1 MANVP
6 SEEKIYDT
14 IIVGAG
20 PSGCSCALFLANA
33 GREVLLVDK
42 VASFPREKVCG
53 DAFSGKSIGV
63 ARELGI
69 LPELE
74 KKPHGIV
81 RGLTLVAPN
90 GKQVSVPFPNADG
103 MPFAGYTVARVDT
116 DWVFFHAAETHPK
129 ISVMLDFSPDELL
142 LDGTAV
148 CGISGTRASDKAKL
162 SFKSRV
168 VVGADGAASA
178 VSRLLKLPNQP
189 VEHVYS
195 GVRGYYTG
203 VEGLTEN
210 IELFFIDG
218 VLPGYLWIFP
228 MANSRANVGLG
239 ILSSDL
245 NKGRKHPN
253 VMLTDAIERNA
264 SIAPRFKN
272 AKLDGRMGGWAI
284 PLGSH
289 MKKCFGAGW
298 MLVGDAASLVDPF
311 SGEGVGNALCSGK
324 YAAVTIG
331 EAIVK
336 TPGSGPL
343 SAESLAKY
351 GKLLD
356 DYIYPE
362 MVDSYRLQRA
372 SRFRFLLN
380 LFIGKAADKPEAR
393 HMLVNMVNSDEEKK
407 KTQSLLFYLKLLL
420 PW

>member
-1 MANVP
+1 MANIP
-6 SEEKIYDT
+6 SEEKTYDA

-33 GREVLLVDK
+33 GRDVLLVDK

-63 ARELGI
+63 ARELGM
-69 LPELE
+69 LPDIE
-74 KKPHGIV
+74 KKPHAIV
-81 RGLTLVAPN
+81 RGLSLIAPN

-103 MPFAGYTVARVDT
+103 CPFAGYTVARIDT
-116 DWVFFHAAETHPK
+116 DDVFFKAASAHPK
-129 ISVMLDFSPDELL
+129 ITVMLGFSPDELQK
-142 LDGTAV
+142 DGEAV
-148 CGISGTRASDKAKL
+148 CGISGTRASDKAKMA
-162 SFKSRV
+162 FKSRV

-178 VSRLLKLPNQP
+178 VSRLLKLPSQP

-195 GVRGYYTG
+195 GVRGYYAG
-203 VEGLTEN
+203 VEGLSEN

-228 MANSRANVGLG
+228 MAGGRANVGLG

-253 VMLTDAIERNA
+253 IMLTDAIANNA

-272 AKLDGRMGGWAI
+272 AALDGRMGGWAI
-284 PLGSH
+284 PLGSYR
-289 MKKCFGAGW
+289 KKCFGDGW
-298 MLVGDAASLVDPF
+298 VLVGDAASLVDPF

-331 EAIVK
+331 EAIEK
-336 TPGSGPL
+336 TPGSAPL
-343 SAESLAKY
+343 AAESLAKY

-380 LFIGKAADKPEAR
+380 MFIGKAADKPEVR
-393 HMLVNMVNSDEEKK
+393 TMLVNMVNSDEEKK
-407 KTQSLLFYLKLLL
+407 KTQSPLFYLKLLL
-420 PW
+420 P

>member
-6 SEEKIYDT
+6 IEDKIYDA
-14 IIVGAG
+14 IVVGAG
-20 PSGCSCALFLANA
+20 PAGCSCALFLANA

-63 ARELGI
+63 ARELGA
-69 LPELE
+69 LAELD
-74 KKPHGIV
+74 KGPHGIV

-103 MPFAGYTVARVDT
+103 CQFAGYTVARMDT
-116 DWVFFHAAETHPK
+116 DAVFFSAASAHPK
-129 ISVMLDFSPDELL
+129 ISVLLGFS
-142 LDGTAV
+142 LDGLLHEGEAV
-148 CGISGTRASDKAKL
+148 SGVSGAAGAEKKKM

-178 VSRLLKLPNQP
+178 VSRLLGLPSQP

-195 GVRGYYTG
+195 GVRGYYTD
-203 VEGLTEN
+203 VAGLTEN

-228 MANSRANVGLG
+228 MAGGRANVGLG

-245 NKGRKHPN
+245 NRGRKHPN
-253 VMLTDAIERNA
+253 VMLTDAIASNA
-264 SIAPRFKN
+264 SIAPRFKD

-284 PLGSH
+284 PLGSYR
-289 MKKCFGAGW
+289 KKCFGNGW
-298 MLVGDAASLVDPF
+298 ALVGDAASLVDPF

-331 EAIVK
+331 EAIGK
-336 TPGSGPL
+336 TPGSAPL
-343 SAESLAKY
+343 AAESLAKY

-393 HMLVNMVNSDEEKK
+393 QMLVNMVNSDEEKK
-407 KTQSLLFYLKLLL
+407 KTQSPLFYLKLLL
-420 PW
+420 P

>member
-6 SEEKIYDT
+6 SEGKTYDA

-33 GREVLLVDK
+33 GRDVLLVDK

-63 ARELGI
+63 ARELDV
-69 LPELE
+69 LPLLE
-74 KKPHGIV
+74 KKPHAIV
-81 RGLTLVAPN
+81 RGLTLIAPN

-103 MPFAGYTVARVDT
+103 MPFAGYTVARMDT
-116 DWVFFHAAETHPK
+116 DEVFFRAAEAHPK
-129 ISVMLDFSPDELL
+129 ISVMLGFS
-142 LDGTAV
+142 LDGLLHEGEAV
-148 CGISGTRASDKAKL
+148 SGVTGAIGAEKKRMA
-162 SFKSRV
+162 FKTRV

-203 VEGLTEN
+203 VEGLSEN

-228 MANSRANVGLG
+228 MANGRANVGLG

-253 VMLTDAIERNA
+253 AMLTDAIVKNA

-272 AKLDGRMGGWAI
+272 ATLDGRMGGWAI

-289 MKKCFGAGW
+289 KKKCFGDGW
-298 MLVGDAASLVDPF
+298 VLVGDAASLVDPF
-311 SGEGVGNALCSGK
+311 SGEGMGNSLCSGK

-331 EAIVK
+331 EAVEK
-336 TPGSGPL
+336 TPGSAPL
-343 SAESLAKY
+343 SAESLARY

-356 DYIYPE
+356 EYIYPE

-393 HMLVNMVNSDEEKK
+393 QMLVNMVNSDEEKK
-407 KTQSLLFYLKLLL
+407 KTQSPLFYLKLLL
-420 PW
+420 P

>member
-1 MANVP
+1 MAGIP
-6 SEEKIYDT
+6 TEEKIYDA

-33 GREVLLVDK
+33 GRDVLLVDK
-42 VASFPREKVCG
+42 VLSFPREKVCG

-63 ARELGI
+63 ARELGV
-69 LPELE
+69 LSELE
-74 KKPHGIV
+74 KKPHAIV
-81 RGLTLVAPN
+81 RGLSLIAPN

-103 MPFAGYTVARVDT
+103 CPFAGYTVARIDT
-116 DWVFFHAAETHPK
+116 DEVFFRAAGAHPK
-129 ISVMLDFSPDELL
+129 ISVLLGFSPDGLL
-142 LDGTAV
+142 KEGEAV
-148 CGISGTRASDKAKL
+148 CGVAGTRASDKSKL

-178 VSRLLKLPNQP
+178 VSRLLGLPNQP

-203 VEGLTEN
+203 VEGLSEN

-228 MANSRANVGLG
+228 MANGRANVGLG

-253 VMLTDAIERNA
+253 VMLTDAIGKNA

-272 AKLDGRMGGWAI
+272 AKLDGRMGGWSI

-289 MKKCFGAGW
+289 KKKCIGNGW
-298 MLVGDAASLVDPF
+298 VLVGDAASLVDPF

-331 EAIVK
+331 ESILK
-336 TPGSGPL
+336 TPGSSPL
-343 SAESLAKY
+343 SADSLGKY

-380 LFIGKAADKPEAR
+380 MFIGKAADKPEVR
-393 HMLVNMVNSDEEKK
+393 QMLVNMVNSDEEKK
-407 KTQSLLFYLKLLL
+407 KTQSPFFYLKLLL
-420 PW
+420 P

>member
-1 MANVP
+1 MAKEPNA
-6 SEEKIYDT
+6 ETLYDA
-14 IIVGAG
+14 IVVGAG

-42 VASFPREKVCG
+42 VPAFPREKVCG

-63 ARELGI
+63 ARELGT
-69 LPELE
+69 LPQIE

-81 RGLTLVAPN
+81 RGLALISPN
-90 GKQVSVPFPNADG
+90 GKQVSVPFPNAEG
-103 MPFAGYTVARVDT
+103 LPVAGYTLARMDT
-116 DWVFFHAAETHPK
+116 DEVFFRAAEAHPK
-129 ISVMLDFSPDELL
+129 ISVLLGFSPDSLL
-142 LDGTAV
+142 KEGEAV

-162 SFKSRV
+162 SFHSRV

-178 VSRLLKLPNQP
+178 VSRLLGLPNPP

-228 MANSRANVGLG
+228 MANGRANVGLG

-253 VMLTDAIERNA
+253 VMLTDAIANNA

-284 PLGSH
+284 PLGSYK
-289 MKKCFGAGW
+289 KKCFGEGW
-298 MLVGDAASLVDPF
+298 VLVGDAASLVDPF

-336 TPGSGPL
+336 APGSAPL
-343 SAESLAKY
+343 SAASLEKY

-356 DYIYPE
+356 EYLYPE

-380 LFIGKAADKPEAR
+380 MFIGKAADKPEAR
-393 HMLVNMVNSDEEKK
+393 QMLVNMVNSDEEKK
-407 KTQSLLFYLKLLL
+407 KTQSPLFYLKLLL
-420 PW
+420 P

>member
-1 MANVP
+1 MAGVP
-6 SEEKIYDT
+6 TEEKIYDA
-14 IIVGAG
+14 IVVGAG

-42 VASFPREKVCG
+42 VPSFPREKVCG

-63 ARELGI
+63 ARELGV
-69 LPELE
+69 LAELE

-81 RGLTLVAPN
+81 RGLALISPN
-90 GKQVSVPFPNADG
+90 GKRVDVPFPNAEG
-103 MPFAGYTVARVDT
+103 MPFSGYTIARMDT
-116 DWVFFHAAETHPK
+116 DEALFRAAEAHPK
-129 ISVMLDFSPDELL
+129 ISVLLGFSPDALL
-142 LDGTAV
+142 KEGEAV
-148 CGISGTRASDKAKL
+148 RGISGTRASDKAKL
-162 SFKSRV
+162 SFRSRV

-178 VSRLLKLPNQP
+178 VSRLLGLPNPP

-228 MANSRANVGLG
+228 MAGGRANVGLG

-253 VMLTDAIERNA
+253 TMLTDAIANNA
-264 SIAPRFKN
+264 SIAPRFRN
-272 AKLDGRMGGWAI
+272 ALLSGRMGGWAI
-284 PLGSH
+284 PLGSYK
-289 MKKCFGAGW
+289 KKCFGNGW
-298 MLVGDAASLVDPF
+298 ALAGDAASLVDPF

-324 YAAVTIG
+324 YAAVAIG
-331 EAIVK
+331 EAIAK
-336 TPGSGPL
+336 SPGSAPL
-343 SAESLAKY
+343 PAASLEKY

-362 MVDSYRLQRA
+362 MVDSYRLQRMC
-372 SRFRFLLN
+372 RFRFLLN
-380 LFIGKAADKPEAR
+380 LFIGKASDKPDAR
-393 HMLVNMVNSDEEKK
+393 QMLVNMLNSDEEKK
-407 KTQSLLFYLKLLL
+407 KAQSPLFYLKLLL
-420 PW
+420 P

>member
-6 SEEKIYDT
+6 TEGKTYDA
-14 IIVGAG
+14 IVVGAG

-69 LPELE
+69 LSELE
-74 KKPHGIV
+74 KKPHAIV

-103 MPFAGYTVARVDT
+103 CPFAGYTVARIDT
-116 DWVFFHAAETHPK
+116 DEVFFRAASAHPK
-129 ISVMLDFSPDELL
+129 ISTLLGFALEGLL
-142 LDGTAV
+142 LEGDAV
-148 CGISGTRASDKAKL
+148 CGVAGSAGAEKKKM

-178 VSRLLKLPNQP
+178 VSRLLKMPNQP

-203 VEGLTEN
+203 IEGLSEN

-228 MANSRANVGLG
+228 MANGRANVGLG
-239 ILSSDL
+239 ILSSDML
-245 NKGRKHPN
+245 GKKHPN
-253 VMLTDAIERNA
+253 AMLTDAIAKNA
-264 SIAPRFKN
+264 SIAPRFRN

-289 MKKCFGAGW
+289 RKACFGSGW
-298 MLVGDAASLVDPF
+298 ALVGDAASLVDPF
-311 SGEGVGNALCSGK
+311 SGEGVGNSLCSGK
-324 YAAVTIG
+324 YAAQTIH
-331 EAIVK
+331 EAIGK
-336 TPGSGPL
+336 TPGSAPL
-343 SAESLAKY
+343 PKESLANY

-356 DYIYPE
+356 TYIYPE

-380 LFIGKAADKPEAR
+380 MFIGKAADKPEVR
-393 HMLVNMVNSDEEKK
+393 TMLVNMVNSDEEKK
-407 KTQSLLFYLKLLL
+407 KTQSPLFYLKLLL
-420 PW
+420 P

>member
-1 MANVP
+1 MANDP
-6 SEEKIYDT
+6 TEEKIYDA
-14 IIVGAG
+14 IVVGAG
-20 PSGCSCALFLANA
+20 PAGCSCALFLANA

-42 VASFPREKVCG
+42 AASFPREKVCG

-63 ARELGI
+63 ARELGV
-69 LPELE
+69 LPNLE

-81 RGLTLVAPN
+81 RGLTLIAPN
-90 GKQVSVPFPNADG
+90 GKHVSVPFPNADG
-103 MPFAGYTVARVDT
+103 MPFAGYTVARFDT
-116 DWVFFHAAETHPK
+116 DEVFFRAASAHPK
-129 ISVMLDFSPDELL
+129 IAVLLGFSPDELL
-142 LDGTAV
+142 REGDAITGVAGALGA
-148 CGISGTRASDKAKL
+148 DKKRMA
-162 SFKSRV
+162 FKARV

-189 VEHVYS
+189 VNHVYS

-228 MANSRANVGLG
+228 MANGRANVGLG

-245 NKGRKHPN
+245 NRERKHPN
-253 VMLTDAIERNA
+253 AMLADAIEKNS

-272 AKLDGRMGGWAI
+272 ALLDGRMGGWAI
-284 PLGSH
+284 PLGSYR
-289 MKKCFGAGW
+289 KKCFGDGW
-298 MLVGDAASLVDPF
+298 MLIGDAASLVDPF
-311 SGEGVGNALCSGK
+311 SGEGVGNSLCSGK

-336 TPGSGPL
+336 APGSAPL
-343 SAESLAKY
+343 SESALAGY

-356 DYIYPE
+356 EYIYPE

-380 LFIGKAADKPEAR
+380 MFIGKAADKPEAR
-393 HMLVNMVNSDEEKK
+393 QMLVNMVNSDEEKK
-407 KTQSLLFYLKLLL
+407 KTQSPLFYLKLLL
-420 PW
+420 P

>member
-1 MANVP
+1 MAGIP
-6 SEEKIYDT
+6 SEEKTYDA
-14 IIVGAG
+14 IIAGAG

-33 GREVLLVDK
+33 GRDVLLFDK

-74 KKPHGIV
+74 KKPHSIV
-81 RGLTLVAPN
+81 RGLTLIAPN

-103 MPFAGYTVARVDT
+103 CPFAGYTVARVDT
-116 DWVFFHAAETHPK
+116 DDAFFRAAEAHPK
-129 ISVMLDFSPDELL
+129 ISVLLGFSPDELL
-142 LDGTAV
+142 KEGESV
-148 CGISGTRASDKAKL
+148 CGITGTRAPDKAKL

-178 VSRLLKLPNQP
+178 VSRLLKLPSQP

-228 MANSRANVGLG
+228 MANGRANVGLG

-253 VMLTDAIERNA
+253 AMLADAIGKNA

-284 PLGSH
+284 PLGSYR
-289 MKKCFGAGW
+289 KKCFGNGW
-298 MLVGDAASLVDPF
+298 ALVGDAASLVDPF

-324 YAAVTIG
+324 YAAVVIG
-331 EAIVK
+331 ESIAK
-336 TPGSGPL
+336 TPGSAPL
-343 SAESLAKY
+343 SSESLARY

-356 DYIYPE
+356 DYVYPE

-380 LFIGKAADKPEAR
+380 MFIGKAADKQDVR
-393 HMLVNMVNSDEEKK
+393 QMLVNMVNSDEEKK
-407 KTQSLLFYLKLLL
+407 KTQSPLFYLKLLL
-420 PW
+420 P